1 MMRRYPRRPPG
12 RGHPPGRRS
21 FRHAAEADAEHRRL
35 IQVRAALLLLG
46 LALATLGMGARLVS
60 LHVVQAGALEQI
72 AERQQL
78 GTLILDPRRG
88 RLLDRSGRPLA
99 VNVDVESIF
108 AIPSKIANPAVF
120 AHAVAPILGIQ
131 ESDLIGR
138 LRPDRHFL
146 WLSRKV
152 SPGVAAALR
161 AKSLGEQIGFVAEA
175 RREYPNG
182 TLAAHLLGFAGID
195 NQGLAGAELGFDRF
209 LRGQSGLARVERDA
223 MGRPRFETRTVVRE
237 PTDGADILLTIDQV
251 IQHIAER
258 ELDRA
263 LAETRAAWGTILI
276 MDSQTGE
283 MLAIAAAP
291 RFNPNEFAQVRPAE
305 WNNPALS
312 TAYEPG
318 STFKIVLAATALET
332 GAIDEREVFV
342 NDGFLKV
349 PGGYVIKEAHG
360 RRYPRQTL
368 GDIIRNSS
376 NIGAAMV
383 ATRLGAERYY
393 ETIRQFGF
401 GSPTGIDLPGEA
413 AGLVPPPD
421 RWQGAVLQTIG
432 FGQGISVTPL
442 QLLVAGAALAND
454 GVLVRPHVLR
464 AVRDTEGRAL
474 AVTSPS
480 AGRRAV
486 SSSVAQRV
494 VAMLEEVV
502 QRGTGTQA
510 RIDGYRVAGKTGTAQ
525 KPAPSG
531 GYLSDVYVA
540 SFLGVLPVDRPQLA
554 VLVVL
559 DSPKGDYFGGVVAA
573 PVFRAVASQVLWHL
587 RIAPSDAAA
596 GSR

>member
-1 MMRRYPRRPPG
+1 MMPRYPRRPPG

-21 FRHAAEADAEHRRL
+21 FRHAAEADAEHHRL
-35 IQVRAALLLLG
+35 IRVRAALLLLG
-46 LALATLGMGARLVS
+46 LALATLGLGARLVS

-99 VNVDVESIF
+99 VNVDVESVF
-108 AIPSKIANPAVF
+108 AIPSKIANTAVF

-131 ESDLIGR
+131 ESDLTGR

-175 RREYPNG
+175 RREYPNE

-283 MLAIAAAP
+283 MLAIATAP

-312 TAYEPG
+312 TVYEPG

-393 ETIRQFGF
+393 EAIRQFGF

-421 RWQGAVLQTIG
+421 RWRGAVLQTIG

>member
-1 MMRRYPRRPPG
+1 MMPRYPRRPPG
-12 RGHPPGRRS
+12 RSHPPGRRS
-21 FRHAAEADAEHRRL
+21 FRHAAEAEAEHHRL
-35 IQVRAALLLLG
+35 IRMRAALFLIA
-46 LALATLGMGARLVS
+46 LALAALGLGARLVS
-60 LHVVQAGALEQI
+60 LHIVQASALEQI

-78 GTLILDPRRG
+78 GTLILEPRRG

-99 VNVDVESIF
+99 VNVDAESVF
-108 AIPSKIANPAVF
+108 AVPSKIADRAVF
-120 AHAVAPILGIQ
+120 AHAVASILGIQ
-131 ESDLIGR
+131 EADLLGR

-146 WLSRKV
+146 WLARKV

-161 AKSLGEQIGFVAEA
+161 ARALGEQIGFVAEA
-175 RREYPNG
+175 RRRYPNG
-182 TLAAHLLGFAGID
+182 TLAAHLLGFAGTD
-195 NQGLAGAELGFDRF
+195 NQGLAGAELGFDRY
-209 LRGQSGLARVERDA
+209 LRGQSGLARIERDA

-251 IQHIAER
+251 IQHVAER

-263 LAETRAAWGTILI
+263 LAETRATWGTILI

-283 MLAIAAAP
+283 MIAVASAP
-291 RFNPNEFAQVRPAE
+291 RFDPNTFAHVRPAE

-312 TAYEPG
+312 TVYEPG
-318 STFKIVLAATALET
+318 STFKIVLAAAALET
-332 GAIDEREVFV
+332 DAVDEREIFV

-349 PGGYVIKEAHG
+349 PGGYVIREARG

-383 ATRLGAERYY
+383 ATRVGAGRYY
-393 ETIRQFGF
+393 EAIRRFGF

-454 GVLVRPHVLR
+454 GVLVRPHLLR
-464 AVRDTEGRAL
+464 AVRDAEGRAL
-474 AVTSPS
+474 EVTSPS
-480 AGRRAV
+480 PGRRAV
-486 SSSVAQRV
+486 SSPVAGRV
-494 VAMLEEVV
+494 LAMLEESV
-502 QRGTGTQA
+502 QRGTGAQA

-531 GYLSDVYVA
+531 GYLPDAYVA
-540 SFLGVLPVDRPQLA
+540 SFLGLLPVDRPQLA
-554 VLVVL
+554 ILVVL

-573 PVFRAVASQVLWHL
+573 PVFRAVASQVVWHL
-587 RIAPSDAAA
+587 RIAPSDAAG

>member
-1 MMRRYPRRPPG
+1 MMPRHPRRPPG

-21 FRHAAEADAEHRRL
+21 IRHAAEAEAEHHRL
-35 IQVRAALLLLG
+35 IRMRAALLLLG
-46 LALATLGMGARLVS
+46 LALAMLGLGARLVS
-60 LHVVQAGALEQI
+60 LHIVQAGALEQI

-99 VNVDVESIF
+99 VNVDAESVY
-108 AIPSKIANPAVF
+108 AVPSKVDHPEAF
-120 AHAVAPILGIQ
+120 ARIVGPIVGLQ
-131 ESDLIGR
+131 TTDLTGR
-138 LRPDRHFL
+138 LRPDRQFL
-146 WLSRKV
+146 WLARKV
-152 SPGVAAALR
+152 PPKVAAALR
-161 AKSLGEQIGFVAEA
+161 ARSLGEQIGFVAEA
-175 RREYPNG
+175 HREYPNG

-195 NQGLAGAELGFDRF
+195 NQGLAGAELGFDRY
-209 LRGQSGLARVERDA
+209 LRGQSGLARIERDA
-223 MGRPRFETRTVVRE
+223 MGRLRFETRTVVRE
-237 PTDGADILLTIDQV
+237 PTDGADVLLTIDQV

-263 LAETRAAWGTILI
+263 LAETRATWGTILV

-283 MLAIAAAP
+283 MLAIATAP
-291 RFNPNEFAQVRPAE
+291 RFDPNAFGRVRPAE

-312 TAYEPG
+312 TVYEPG

-332 GAIDEREVFV
+332 GAVDEREVFV
-342 NDGFLKV
+342 NDGSLKV

-368 GDIIRNSS
+368 GGIIRNSS
-376 NIGAAMV
+376 NVGAAMV
-383 ATRLGAERYY
+383 ATRVGVERYY
-393 ETIRQFGF
+393 EAIRRFGF

-413 AGLVPPPD
+413 AGVVPLPN
-421 RWQGAVLQTIG
+421 RWQGSALQTIG

-454 GVLVRPHVLR
+454 GMLVRPHVLR
-464 AVRDTEGRAL
+464 AVRDAEGRAI
-474 AVTSPS
+474 AVTAASL
-480 AGRRAV
+480 GQRAV
-486 SSSVAQRV
+486 SSPVARRV
-494 VAMLEEVV
+494 VAMLEDVV

-525 KPAPSG
+525 KPSPSG
-531 GYLSDVYVA
+531 GYLSDAYVA
-540 SFLGVLPVDRPQLA
+540 SFLGILPVDRPQLA

-559 DSPKGDYFGGVVAA
+559 DNPKGDYFGGVVAA

-587 RIAPSDAAA
+587 RIAPSEAAA